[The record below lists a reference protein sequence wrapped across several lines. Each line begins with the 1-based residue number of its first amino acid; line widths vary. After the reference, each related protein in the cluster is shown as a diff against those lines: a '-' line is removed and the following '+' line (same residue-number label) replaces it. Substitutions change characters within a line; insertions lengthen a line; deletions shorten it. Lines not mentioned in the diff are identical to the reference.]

1 MKRNAFIAVF
11 ITAHIIFIFLQ
22 VHKHTQFVTFT
33 YKQQKLEKKQNTLQ
47 QEKQLL
53 TQQLYALKD
62 RDTIKKFARKTL
74 KMRPVRLNQVE
85 ILTYHD
91 KQV

>member
-1 MKRNAFIAVF
+1 MKRNTFIAMF
-11 ITAHIIFIFLQ
+11 ITAHIVFIFLQ

-33 YKQQKLEKKQNTLQ
+33 YARQKLEKKQNTLQ

-62 RDTIKKFARKTL
+62 RDTVKKFARKTL
-74 KMRPVRLNQVE
+74 KMRPIRLNQVKK
-85 ILTYHD
+85 LTYHD
-91 KQV
+91 KPV